1 MEIIMTISGYL
12 PFANLIEKNMPFYI
26 ATIGNPKFQPP
37 VHRPLGIE
45 DYQLLYTEDGG
56 GSCFINGKTFELCP
70 GDIVYLPPN
79 TAHEYFCGGDIWE
92 TIYIT
97 FNGSG
102 MTGFFDFEPSVWRLP
117 PDFDFKAEYAEL
129 DRMKKN
135 PDCFKETSAALYL
148 LLLRL
153 REYTSPVPALS
164 GKSLHLMTLALH
176 CMSESRSVSL
186 SEISDRLGISEE
198 HFCRIFKEYT
208 GFRPFEYMNLM
219 KMQKARELLK
229 NTKLPIGEISDRL
242 GYDSH
247 SYFSMI
253 FKRYIGITPTEYRRG
268 G

>member
-135 PDCFKETSAALYL
+135 PDCFKETSAAAQASRIHLP
-148 LLLRL
+148 R
-153 REYTSPVPALS
+153 S
-164 GKSLHLMTLALH
+164 GSVGQ
-176 CMSESRSVSL
+176 ESAS
-186 SEISDRLGISEE
+186 
-198 HFCRIFKEYT
+198 
-208 GFRPFEYMNLM
+208 
-219 KMQKARELLK
+219 
-229 NTKLPIGEISDRL
+229 
-242 GYDSH
+242 YDSC
-247 SYFSMI
+247 SALYVGEPQRKP
-253 FKRYIGITPTEYRRG
+253 KRNFR
-268 G
+268 